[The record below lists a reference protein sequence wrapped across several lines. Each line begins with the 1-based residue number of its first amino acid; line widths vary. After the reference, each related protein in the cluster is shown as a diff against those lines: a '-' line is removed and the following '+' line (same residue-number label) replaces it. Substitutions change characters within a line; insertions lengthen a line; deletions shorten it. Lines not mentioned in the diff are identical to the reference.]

1 MSERRRSSRQKAF
14 LKGRIFF
21 NNRCSSI
28 DCLIRDI
35 SEQGAKLIF
44 SSTVAT
50 PDIVELHVPSRD
62 EWYRAR
68 IEWRTG
74 EEVGVSFEGAEVASP
89 TLAPAAAAPADWLS
103 RIHRLEREV
112 AALQRKVSE
121 LQSVLRLNQGT
132 DL

>member
-21 NNRCSSI
+21 NNRRNSI

-35 SEQGAKLIF
+35 SEQGAKLLF
-44 SSTVAT
+44 SASVAT
-50 PDIVELHVPSRD
+50 PDVVELHVPSRD
-62 EWYRAR
+62 ECYRAR
-68 IEWRTG
+68 IEWRTA
-74 EEVGVSFEGAEVASP
+74 EEVGVSFEGGEVASP
-89 TLAPAAAAPADWLS
+89 PLAPGASVPGDWSS

-112 AALQRKVSE
+112 ASLQRKVTE
-121 LQSVLRLNQGT
+121 LQSALRLNQGT